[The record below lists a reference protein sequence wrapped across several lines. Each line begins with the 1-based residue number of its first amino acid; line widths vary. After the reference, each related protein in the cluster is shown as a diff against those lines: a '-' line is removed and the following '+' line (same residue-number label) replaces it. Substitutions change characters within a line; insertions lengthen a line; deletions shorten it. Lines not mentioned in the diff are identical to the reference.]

1 MDVTSQIAEVQILEI
16 LTDDDPLTKLM
27 TKQWTNKNN
36 MSTNI
41 LF

>member
-27 TKQWTNKNN
+27 TKQ
-36 MSTNI
+36 
-41 LF
+41 